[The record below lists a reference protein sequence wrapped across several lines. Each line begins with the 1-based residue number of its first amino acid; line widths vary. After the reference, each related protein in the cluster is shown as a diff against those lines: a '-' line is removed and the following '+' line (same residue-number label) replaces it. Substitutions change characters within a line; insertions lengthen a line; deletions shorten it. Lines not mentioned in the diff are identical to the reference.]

1 MHGYILAF
9 CTEINV
15 EKSKVRA
22 TVTTCQ
28 GDFYQMLLVNE
39 VALAFFFFFL
49 SKISLKM

>member
-39 VALAFFFFFL
+39 VALAFFFFL